1 MMQRSPDNP
10 RRSTAGAGGF
20 TLIEVMIVVVIVA
33 ILATIAYP
41 SYQDQVMRS
50 RRSAGA
56 VCLQE
61 RAQFMERHYTTNL
74 SYAAAPAPAQCD
86 GSVARFYQVQA
97 SGVTARAY
105 TLEAVPQGAQATRDT
120 KCGTLSINQRGER
133 SASGTA
139 GAGECW

>member
-1 MMQRSPDNP
+1 MQCSPKSP
-10 RRSTAGAGGF
+10 RRSTAGEGGF

-50 RRSAGA
+50 RRSAAA

-61 RAQFMERHYTTNL
+61 RAQFMERYYTTQL
-74 SYAAAPAPAQCD
+74 TYVGAPDPAQCD

-97 SGVTARAY
+97 RGVTARAY
-105 TLEAVPQGAQATRDT
+105 TLDAVPQGAQAARDT
-120 KCGTLSINQRGER
+120 KCATLSTNQRGER